1 MVSHRTAELSRGQS
15 AASGPASPASSRSDS
30 MFFLFSTTSSFRHM
44 AAEPN
49 NDTGSKAASVPDGI
63 DFRFL
68 NFSHPQEAK
77 NAQTRR
83 NVRSH
88 VTTKQHEKHRQRVAE
103 QARQTQQDS
112 RQPSPTSSVHISR
125 TSSGNSPAQSLSE
138 PETSSPEAS
147 SSPSS
152 PTGTTGP
159 TRINPLQIYPEAW
172 HSSLRPVMDHYCNYM
187 AVDLPGTDA
196 TTRQAI
202 RTHFMGLV
210 LTDPATLHALMLL
223 ASAHYA
229 KLRGEGSH
237 NIDMLQ
243 LRGMAIQ
250 EVNRAMMD
258 HGPQGRATSDR
269 MIFAVGKM
277 ATFELLFGQRET
289 FHTHMTG
296 LQRMVSLRGGLQA
309 LGLGGML
316 ERMLLWIDANAAEI
330 TGGALYF
337 PAAAFTSSRGHPQA
351 DRRLFLMGLQVTA
364 Q

>member
-30 MFFLFSTTSSFRHM
+30 MYFLFSTTSCFGHM
-44 AAEPN
+44 AAESN
-49 NDTGSKAASVPDGI
+49 NDKGSKAASTPDGI

-152 PTGTTGP
+152 PTGATGP

-172 HSSLRPVMDHYCNYM
+172 HGSLRPVM
-187 AVDLPGTDA
+187 
-196 TTRQAI
+196 
-202 RTHFMGLV
+202 
-210 LTDPATLHALMLL
+210 
-223 ASAHYA
+223 
-229 KLRGEGSH
+229 
-237 NIDMLQ
+237 
-243 LRGMAIQ
+243 
-250 EVNRAMMD
+250 
-258 HGPQGRATSDR
+258 
-269 MIFAVGKM
+269 
-277 ATFELLFGQRET
+277 
-289 FHTHMTG
+289 
-296 LQRMVSLRGGLQA
+296 VSLRKHCVARHISDLSLGPLLQLHGRGSTWHRRSNKTGYQDALYGLGAYRPCTFTRSYA
-309 LGLGGML
+309 LGFCALCQ
-316 ERMLLWIDANAAEI
+316 AA
-330 TGGALYF
+330 
-337 PAAAFTSSRGHPQA
+337 R
-351 DRRLFLMGLQVTA
+351 
-364 Q
+364 